1 MMIYVRSFFA
11 NLAFYIVLIASCLI
25 APISFILP
33 KTVILQIIRFQSIHT
48 KISLKLF
55 ANLEVEYRGLENIP
69 KDRKYLIAAKHQS
82 LAEAVFLNH
91 AIDEPTII
99 AKKQLLFVPVVGL
112 AFKKANFIYVDR
124 RKGETNIIA
133 MVNSAKRSMNK
144 DPRPLL
150 IFPEGTRTPVGERKP
165 YKYGITALYKG
176 LNVPCLPVAINAGY
190 FWSRRRFLKYPGKMV
205 IEFLKPI
212 PPGLELEKFSKL
224 LYDTIEDQS
233 DILLEEA
240 KRDYPK

>member
-1 MMIYVRSFFA
+1 MLIRSIFFY
-11 NLAFYIVLIASCLI
+11 LFLY
-25 APISFILP
+25 FWTILLG
-33 KTVILQIIRFQSIHT
+33 I
-48 KISLKLF
+48 ISLPYLLLPRKYTLEL
-55 ANLEVEYRGLENIP
+55 ANIWINGILILLRIICRINYEIKGEENIP
-69 KDRKYLIAAKHQS
+69 KKGVIVASKHQS
-82 LAEAVFLNH
+82 AFETL
-91 AIDEPTII
+91 
-99 AKKQLLFVPVVGL
+99 LLFKFINKSIFIHKKELFFIPIFGL
-112 AFKKANFIYVDR
+112 YLKKSNMVSIN
-124 RKGETNIIA
+124 RKEGPKAMRKMIKDVKENI
-133 MVNSAKRSMNK
+133 NK
-144 DPRPLL
+144 GFSII

-190 FWSRRRFLKYPGKMV
+190 FWSRRRFLRYPGKMV

-212 PPGLELEKFSKL
+212 PPGLEQEKFSKL

>member
-1 MMIYVRSFFA
+1 MIYIRSFFA
-11 NLAFYIVLIASCLI
+11 NLVFYIVLIACCLV

-33 KTVILQIIRFQSIHT
+33 KSVILQIIRFQSIHT
-48 KISLKLF
+48 RISLKLF
-55 ANLEVEYRGLENIP
+55 ANLEVEYRGIENIP

-82 LAEAVFLNH
+82 LAEAIFLNH

-99 AKKQLLFVPVVGL
+99 AKKQLLFIPVVGL
-112 AFKKANFIYVDR
+112 CFKKANFIYVDR

-133 MVNSAKRSMNK
+133 MVNSAKLSMEQ

-190 FWSRRRFLKYPGKMV
+190 FWSRRRFLRYPGKMV

-212 PPGLELEKFSKL
+212 PPGIEEEKFSKL
-224 LYDTIEDQS
+224 LYDTIEVQS

>member
-1 MMIYVRSFFA
+1 MIYIRSFFA
-11 NLAFYIVLIASCLI
+11 NVVFYIVLIACCLV

-33 KTVILQIIRFQSIHT
+33 KSVILQIIRFQSIHT
-48 KISLKLF
+48 RISLKLF
-55 ANLEVEYRGLENIP
+55 ANLEVEYRGLKNIP

-82 LAEAVFLNH
+82 LAEAIFLNH

-99 AKKQLLFVPVVGL
+99 AKKQLLFIPVVGL
-112 AFKKANFIYVDR
+112 CFKKANFIYVDR

-133 MVNSAKRSMNK
+133 MVNSAKRSMEK

-190 FWSRRRFLKYPGKMV
+190 FWSRRRFLRYPGKMV

-212 PPGLELEKFSKL
+212 PPGIEEEKFSKI

>member
-1 MMIYVRSFFA
+1 MIYVRSFFA
-11 NLAFYIVLIASCLI
+11 NLAFYIVLIACCLV

-48 KISLKLF
+48 RISLKLF
-55 ANLEVEYRGLENIP
+55 ANLEVEYRGLENVP

-99 AKKQLLFVPVVGL
+99 AKKQLLFIPVVGL

-124 RKGETNIIA
+124 RKGETNIIS
-133 MVNSAKRSMNK
+133 MVNSARRSMDR

-190 FWSRRRFLKYPGKMV
+190 FWSRRRFLRYPGKMV

-212 PPGLELEKFSKL
+212 PPGLEQEKFSKL

>member
-1 MMIYVRSFFA
+1 MLTEGRA
-11 NLAFYIVLIASCLI
+11 
-25 APISFILP
+25 
-33 KTVILQIIRFQSIHT
+33 KQ
-48 KISLKLF
+48 ISL
-55 ANLEVEYRGLENIP
+55 RW
-69 KDRKYLIAAKHQS
+69 
-82 LAEAVFLNH
+82 
-91 AIDEPTII
+91 
-99 AKKQLLFVPVVGL
+99 
-112 AFKKANFIYVDR
+112 
-124 RKGETNIIA
+124 
-133 MVNSAKRSMNK
+133 VNSAKLSMEQ

-190 FWSRRRFLKYPGKMV
+190 FWSRRRFLRYPGKMV

-212 PPGLELEKFSKL
+212 PPGIEEEKFSKL

>member
-1 MMIYVRSFFA
+1 MIYIRSFFA
-11 NLAFYIVLIASCLI
+11 NVVFYIVLIACCLV

-33 KTVILQIIRFQSIHT
+33 KSVILQIIRFQSIHT
-48 KISLKLF
+48 RISLKLF

-82 LAEAVFLNH
+82 LAEAIFLNH

-99 AKKQLLFVPVVGL
+99 AKKQLLFIPVVGL
-112 AFKKANFIYVDR
+112 CFKKANFIYVDR
-124 RKGETNIIA
+124 RKGETNIVA
-133 MVNSAKRSMNK
+133 MVNSAKRSMEK

-150 IFPEGTRTPVGERKP
+150 IFPEGTRTPVGDRKP

-190 FWSRRRFLKYPGKMV
+190 FWSRRRFLRYPGKMV
-205 IEFLKPI
+205 IEFLEV
-212 PPGLELEKFSKL
+212 LENRNTQINLKKSLEKIF
-224 LYDTIEDQS
+224 IH
-233 DILLEEA
+233 
-240 KRDYPK
+240 